1 MKKTETAEQHEP
13 ANRETTATKCRP
25 ARDGPPPPLY
35 EHAPKGVS
43 APPGKRLPLGDD
55 VPAGTMS
62 ATSAPPLAG
71 IAPLG
76 SLTWSVPALREDP
89 SLCLRCRSAQLLCGK
104 PVCPI
109 LVKYRAFERTLPMV
123 TGTEFDGSSPPGL
136 FVGRFGYPSVSA
148 GPLLAPGHG
157 STELLDTPEEW
168 VGRSVEE
175 VVGFRTGLIRGTFR
189 LRVTDAEKPVRWLE
203 ELQLLGL
210 ADGTVD
216 SEATFRRPPRGHLA
230 LSDATPPFGPSA
242 PIERVRLEVRRL
254 DPHLDRL
261 SSDVH
266 ANARTAVDE
275 LYERGVRVSRIQR
288 AFSVGTLGRR
298 GRRRLVPT
306 RWSITAVDDLL
317 SKRNVALLRDL
328 PELSEIQVHRYTALD
343 NRWIVVLLPGAYRYE
358 SIEAWY
364 PKTLWNPS
372 PSEVVVMGDHEGYD
386 GRTTYAAIG
395 GCYYAAR
402 LAVSESLLRRG
413 RQAGIVVLREVH
425 PGEILPLGVWNVRE
439 HVRAALRTPP
449 EPVASLAD
457 LHARIGATFAIPLGR
472 WLRASAVLHEART
485 QRRLDA
491 WA

>member
-1 MKKTETAEQHEP
+1 MFQDLADGTYILFEH
-13 ANRETTATKCRP
+13 RP
-25 ARDGPPPPLY
+25 SGMPSLSVPPPIP
-35 EHAPKGVS
+35 
-43 APPGKRLPLGDD
+43 
-55 VPAGTMS
+55 
-62 ATSAPPLAG
+62 G
-71 IAPLG
+71 IAPVA
-76 SLTWSVPALREDP
+76 SLSWSVPGLKEDP
-89 SLCLRCRSAQLLCGK
+89 TLCIRCRSAQLLCGK

-123 TGTEFDGSSPPGL
+123 AGTTLEGSSPPGV
-136 FVGRFGYPSVSA
+136 FVGRFGYPRVSA
-148 GPLLAPGHG
+148 GPLLSPEHG

-175 VVGFRTGLIRGTFR
+175 VVGFRTGLVRGTFR
-189 LRVTDAEKPVRWLE
+189 LNVTDADRPDPGLE
-203 ELQLLGL
+203 QLQLLGL
-210 ADGTVD
+210 AADSVE

-266 ANARTAVDE
+266 ANARIAVTE
-275 LYERGVRVSRIQR
+275 LYARGVRVSRIQR

-306 RWSITAVDDLL
+306 RWSITAVDDLIGKQNL
-317 SKRNVALLRDL
+317 ERVRAL
-328 PELSEIQVHRYTALD
+328 PELSEIEIHRLTALD
-343 NRWIVVLLPGAYRYE
+343 NRWVIVFLPGAYRYE

-364 PKTLWNPS
+364 PNTLWNPS
-372 PSEVVVMGDHEGYD
+372 TERIVIMGDHEGFD
-386 GRTTYAAIG
+386 GRTTYASIG

-402 LAVSESLLRRG
+402 LATSEALLRRG
-413 RQAGIVVLREVH
+413 RQAGVVVLREVH

-449 EPVASLAD
+449 ERVAD
-457 LHARIGATFAIPLGR
+457 LAQLLERIRSAFAIPVDR
-472 WLRASAVLHEART
+472 WMRSSALLHEART

-491 WA
+491 WL